1 MPSAVSASLQP
12 AVLEFA
18 ADGTPVSSAYGD
30 VYHAAQ
36 GGPVAEGS
44 VGGGNGM
51 ICYEYK
57 GGTGTSS
64 RIVRLAGQSYTVAA
78 LVQANHGIRPW
89 LTIAGKHLWP
99 EFDDHLLLSREQGT
113 IIVIIATDAPLTGL
127 QLRHFAKRAA
137 QLLKNG

>member
-1 MPSAVSASLQP
+1 MPSAVSAALQP

-57 GGTGTSS
+57 GGTGTYAKT
-64 RIVRLAGQSYTVAA
+64 RQFA
-78 LVQANHGIRPW
+78 LHYRY
-89 LTIAGKHLWP
+89 L
-99 EFDDHLLLSREQGT
+99 F
-113 IIVIIATDAPLTGL
+113 
-127 QLRHFAKRAA
+127 
-137 QLLKNG
+137 